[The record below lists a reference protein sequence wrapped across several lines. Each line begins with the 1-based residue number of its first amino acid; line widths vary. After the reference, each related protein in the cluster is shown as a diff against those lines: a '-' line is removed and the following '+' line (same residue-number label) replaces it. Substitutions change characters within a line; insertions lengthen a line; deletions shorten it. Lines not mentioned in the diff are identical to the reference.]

1 MIDLGLTK
9 LAIIGAVALI
19 VIGPK
24 ELPKVARMAGTLL
37 GRAQRYIGQVKA
49 EVSREMEMD
58 DLRKMQKDVLDA
70 AHDMQ
75 QTIHHELEQVEN
87 DFDYSLPSGSQESTP
102 YSSHESIYALEA
114 QAHKAKNFRRKK
126 MAKTSNIPHWYKTRH
141 GQSTQ
146 VTSGAARMAKHRVK
160 STKLPHV
167 HSSFY

>member
-9 LAIIGAVALI
+9 LALIGAVALI

-24 ELPKVARMAGTLL
+24 DLPKVARMAGTLL
-37 GRAQRYIGQVKA
+37 GRAQRYISQVKA
-49 EVSREMEMD
+49 EVSREIEMD
-58 DLRKMQKDVLDA
+58 ELRKMQKEVQDA
-70 AHDMQ
+70 AQDMQ
-75 QTIHHELEQVEN
+75 QTIHQELKQVEQDVSN
-87 DFDYSLPSGSQESTP
+87 SLQDNYQESLP
-102 YSSHESIYALEA
+102 YSSYESNYALEA

-146 VTSGAARMAKHRVK
+146 VTSGSARMAKHRVK
-160 STKLPHV
+160 PNKSTHV

>member
-9 LAIIGAVALI
+9 LALIGAVALI

-24 ELPKVARMAGTLL
+24 ELPKVARMVGTLL

-49 EVSREMEMD
+49 EVGREMEMD
-58 DLRKMQKDVLDA
+58 DLRKMQKEVQEA

-75 QTIHHELEQVEN
+75 QSIHQEFEQVEN
-87 DFDYSLPSGSQESTP
+87 NFENSSLSNFQESSP
-102 YSSHESIYALEA
+102 YSTHESIYALEA

-160 STKLPHV
+160 STKSPHA